1 MTEGRGKREAL
12 QTGARRATARVEQM
26 QIALPRQPIDAAVDA
41 RQDVGTLV
49 PVEQVVDEEPDF
61 ALGHDARADRS
72 PPVRQRE
79 ACQLLRLG
87 AVTEPARR
95 LRRVEV
101 DVPALL
107 LHDAPQELAQR
118 RVPRRLGQ
126 PGVAGLGRPL
136 VDGAPRHVQGDEG
149 PAREGGRGD
158 GAERAGRLAPPAPV
172 AQRGDARRT
181 RLLAV
186 GLEHLPDGLAVPHLL
201 EDPAGEEGGDRRVL
215 VGRRQQEVAQVAD
228 GVVLDVV
235 HVAQRAQRV
244 GGQRLVPEVIEVDAL
259 QVQAARPGLVGVDG
273 GSHSAY
279 YSEPRLRPDGRNSG
293 HPKWGAAPNRSDMPR
308 IDEVSDAQLVTSIA
322 RYSEVALAEA
332 YRRHGG
338 AVFGLAKRVLNN
350 PTDAED
356 VTQEVF
362 LRLWN
367 QPDRFDPARGSL
379 RSFLL
384 AQAHGR
390 AVDAVR
396 SSSSRRQREARDAL
410 RTAEA
415 AYDMQREVWDLAVAD
430 QVASA
435 MGELP
440 EEERRAIELA
450 YFDGRTYR
458 EVAQLLDQP
467 EGTVKS
473 RIRNGMRRMRAV
485 LADAGVRGV
494 DA

>member
-1 MTEGRGKREAL
+1 
-12 QTGARRATARVEQM
+12 
-26 QIALPRQPIDAAVDA
+26 
-41 RQDVGTLV
+41 
-49 PVEQVVDEEPDF
+49 
-61 ALGHDARADRS
+61 
-72 PPVRQRE
+72 
-79 ACQLLRLG
+79 
-87 AVTEPARR
+87 
-95 LRRVEV
+95 
-101 DVPALL
+101 
-107 LHDAPQELAQR
+107 
-118 RVPRRLGQ
+118 
-126 PGVAGLGRPL
+126 
-136 VDGAPRHVQGDEG
+136 
-149 PAREGGRGD
+149 
-158 GAERAGRLAPPAPV
+158 
-172 AQRGDARRT
+172 
-181 RLLAV
+181 
-186 GLEHLPDGLAVPHLL
+186 
-201 EDPAGEEGGDRRVL
+201 
-215 VGRRQQEVAQVAD
+215 
-228 GVVLDVV
+228 
-235 HVAQRAQRV
+235 
-244 GGQRLVPEVIEVDAL
+244 
-259 QVQAARPGLVGVDG
+259 
-273 GSHSAY
+273 
-279 YSEPRLRPDGRNSG
+279 
-293 HPKWGAAPNRSDMPR
+293 MPR

-350 PTDAED
+350 PTDAEE

-367 QPDRFDPARGSL
+367 QPDRFDAARGSL

-396 SSSSRRQREARDAL
+396 SSSSRRAREARDAL
-410 RTAEA
+410 RTAESP
-415 AYDMQREVWDLAVAD
+415 YDMQREVWDLAVAD
-430 QVASA
+430 QVSSA

-450 YFDGRTYR
+450 YFDGHTYR

>member
-1 MTEGRGKREAL
+1 
-12 QTGARRATARVEQM
+12 
-26 QIALPRQPIDAAVDA
+26 
-41 RQDVGTLV
+41 
-49 PVEQVVDEEPDF
+49 
-61 ALGHDARADRS
+61 
-72 PPVRQRE
+72 
-79 ACQLLRLG
+79 
-87 AVTEPARR
+87 
-95 LRRVEV
+95 
-101 DVPALL
+101 
-107 LHDAPQELAQR
+107 
-118 RVPRRLGQ
+118 
-126 PGVAGLGRPL
+126 
-136 VDGAPRHVQGDEG
+136 
-149 PAREGGRGD
+149 
-158 GAERAGRLAPPAPV
+158 
-172 AQRGDARRT
+172 
-181 RLLAV
+181 
-186 GLEHLPDGLAVPHLL
+186 
-201 EDPAGEEGGDRRVL
+201 
-215 VGRRQQEVAQVAD
+215 
-228 GVVLDVV
+228 
-235 HVAQRAQRV
+235 
-244 GGQRLVPEVIEVDAL
+244 
-259 QVQAARPGLVGVDG
+259 
-273 GSHSAY
+273 
-279 YSEPRLRPDGRNSG
+279 
-293 HPKWGAAPNRSDMPR
+293 MPR

-367 QPDRFDPARGSL
+367 QPDRFDAARGSL

-396 SSSSRRQREARDAL
+396 SSSSRRAREARDAL
-410 RTAEA
+410 RTAESP
-415 AYDMQREVWDLAVAD
+415 YDMQREVWDLAVAD
-430 QVASA
+430 QVSSA

-450 YFDGRTYR
+450 YFNGHTYR